1 MKNIQLY
8 ITVTRRTDADR
19 YTAFFAAHGV
29 PIIYG
34 APANGTAT
42 AKTLDL
48 FGLEQTDKGVL
59 FAIVPGEKAR
69 ELTAALVHEMYID
82 LPDQGIAVSV
92 PLSTMGGR
100 SAFAHLMPG
109 TDPETYANDNRDEVK
124 EMNETKLELIVAIA
138 EKGQT
143 DLVMDAARAGGARGG
158 TVIHAKGTAGAG
170 SETFFGV
177 AIAEE
182 KEMIFIVAEAGAK
195 REIMRTIMQQAGA
208 NTDARAVVFALPV
221 SEACGFRYG
230 KSN

>member
-8 ITVTRRTDADR
+8 ITVMRRTDADR
-19 YTAFFAAHGV
+19 YTAFFADHGV
-29 PIIYG
+29 SIIYG
-34 APANGTAT
+34 APAFGTAT

-48 FGLEQTDKGVL
+48 FGLEQTEKGIL
-59 FAIVPGEKAR
+59 FAVVDGAR
-69 ELTAALVHEMYID
+69 AHELTDALVHDMYID
-82 LPDQGIAVSV
+82 LPDQGIAISV

-100 SAFAHLMPG
+100 SAFSHFMPG
-109 TDPETYANDNRDEVK
+109 TDPESYANDNRDEVK
-124 EMNETKLELIVAIA
+124 TMNETKLELIVAIA

-158 TVIHAKGTAGAG
+158 TVVHAKGTAGAG

-182 KEMIFIVAEAGAK
+182 KEMIFIVAETEAK
-195 REIMRTIMQQAGA
+195 RDIMRAVMQQAGA
-208 NTDARAVVFALPV
+208 NTPARAVTFSLPV